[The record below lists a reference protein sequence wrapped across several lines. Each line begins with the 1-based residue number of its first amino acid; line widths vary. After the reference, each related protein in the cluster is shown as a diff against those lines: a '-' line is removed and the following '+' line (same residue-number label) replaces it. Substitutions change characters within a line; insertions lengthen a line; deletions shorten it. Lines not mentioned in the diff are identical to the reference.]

1 MEEKMKIRICF
12 VCLGNVCRSP
22 VAESVF
28 MHLVADHSYPQEF
41 IIDSAGIGGWNVGKS
56 PDPRSQEI
64 GLKHGVIIDGLA
76 RQFQQNDFQNFD
88 FIIAMDRE
96 NREALLN
103 MAQSSDDR
111 AKIHLLREY
120 DLEAGNESDVPD
132 PYYGGIE
139 GFENVFQII
148 ARSCRQLLKVL
159 ICQNEL
165 RENNS

>member
-1 MEEKMKIRICF
+1 MMTRICF

-28 MHLVADHSYPQEF
+28 KHLVAEHSYLEEF

-56 PDPRSQEI
+56 PDPRSQEV

-76 RQFQQNDFQNFD
+76 RQFQQSDFQNFD
-88 FIIAMDRE
+88 LIVAMDRE
-96 NREALLN
+96 NREALLK
-103 MAQSSDDR
+103 MAQSPVDR

-120 DLEAGNESDVPD
+120 DLEAGNDSDVPD

-139 GFENVFQII
+139 GFENVYQII
-148 ARSCRQLLKVL
+148 ARSCRLLLEVL
-159 ICQNEL
+159 VNQNEM
-165 RENNS
+165 RERNS